1 MSRYDEIGIA
11 PRTLTT
17 PEQVALLRVTGEHRD
32 GFRDHLIIG
41 FALGTALRE
50 MEILALDVGD
60 VFDEE
65 GRAKRRVQL
74 RVFKRSNKDTKM
86 QQVIL
91 PDRLRLKLQKFRGWK
106 SRRGESLE
114 PSAPLFVSRKG
125 NRLSTRQVR
134 RLMHQWQKRAGSEK
148 SHNFHT
154 LRHSACT
161 NLYRKTKDVR
171 MVQILS
177 RHLSLQNVMRY
188 THPTDED
195 LLQSVQSLLC

>member
-1 MSRYDEIGIA
+1 
-11 PRTLTT
+11 
-17 PEQVALLRVTGEHRD
+17 
-32 GFRDHLIIG
+32 
-41 FALGTALRE
+41 
-50 MEILALDVGD
+50 
-60 VFDEE
+60 
-65 GRAKRRVQL
+65 
-74 RVFKRSNKDTKM
+74 RSNKDTKM
-86 QQVIL
+86 QQIIL

-106 SRRGESLE
+106 NRRDESLE